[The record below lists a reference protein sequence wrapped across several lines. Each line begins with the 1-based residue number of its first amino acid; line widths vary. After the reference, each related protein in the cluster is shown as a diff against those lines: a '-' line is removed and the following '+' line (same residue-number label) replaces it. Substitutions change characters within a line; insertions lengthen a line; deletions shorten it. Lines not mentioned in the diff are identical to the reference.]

1 LDAEVRGK
9 TSISK
14 KKKIRILEEN
24 EGNQKL
30 MFGTEPSI
38 LLLEIPSDAHLR
50 TSKKIKLLQQHHQT
64 SSTIS
69 NSKFLFH
76 QTQSNIV
83 KRTRINCLNITIQT
97 YAQLKF

>member
-1 LDAEVRGK
+1 LDAEVGGK

-14 KKKIRILEEN
+14 QKKIRILEEN

-30 MFGTEPSI
+30 MFGTDPNI

-69 NSKFLFH
+69 NIIIFSTRLSLTSSKELE
-76 QTQSNIV
+76 
-83 KRTRINCLNITIQT
+83 LNS
-97 YAQLKF
+97 